1 MNDDDVL
8 LNQALSQLSEAS
20 DIAANEEV
28 EEVARVKKARAGVT
42 ERARQN
48 GDCVGNLL
56 SGLLDDSN
64 AIVEAERAEKE
75 RKAREREEQAR
86 QEREAE
92 EARKREE
99 AEHKLQEEK
108 RKLEEKEER
117 RKQLL
122 IEMEKKRKREAGE
135 VDEEEEARKREEA
148 EAEARRIAEEKA
160 REEAEEAELNSA
172 NAALEEQLRA
182 AKARKAAEEAE
193 EARKAHNKRVA
204 KILLAAAAVL
214 AVASGLTYYFAT
226 KKAPDWYILSEDY
239 QSHALTMSLVV
250 EESDVKPTI
259 EFAYAEVK
267 QEADKVQKT
276 GHSGPSKPRDQYG
289 IGTAANVF
297 GTGTIVK

>member
-20 DIAANEEV
+20 DIMANEEV

-48 GDCVGNLL
+48 GDCVSNLL

-64 AIVEAERAEKE
+64 AIVEAEREEKE
-75 RKAREREEQAR
+75 RKAREHEEQLR

-92 EARKREE
+92 EARKRQE
-99 AEHKLQEEK
+99 AENKLLEEK

-122 IEMEKKRKREAGE
+122 IEMEKKRKLEAGE
-135 VDEEEEARKREEA
+135 VDEEEEARKRAEA

-160 REEAEEAELNSA
+160 REEAEEAALNSE

-193 EARKAHNKRVA
+193 EARKARNK
-204 KILLAAAAVL
+204 KITQISLIAAVII
-214 AVASGLTYYFAT
+214 AIASGLTYYFIN
-226 KKAPDWYILSEDY
+226 KKAPDFYILTDEY
-239 QSHALTMSLVV
+239 ESHGLTMSLVV

-259 EFAYAEVK
+259 EFAYDTVK
-267 QEADKVQKT
+267 QEADKVKT
-276 GHSGPSKPRDQYG
+276 SGHGSSKPKDTYG
-289 IGTAANVF
+289 IGSAADVF